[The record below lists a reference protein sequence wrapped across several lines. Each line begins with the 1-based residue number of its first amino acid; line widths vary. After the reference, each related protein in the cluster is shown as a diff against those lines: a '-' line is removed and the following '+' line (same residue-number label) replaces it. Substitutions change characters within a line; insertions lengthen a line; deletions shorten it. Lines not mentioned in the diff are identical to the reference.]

1 MVVYTNTPR
10 LMRYRKLN
18 KKQAREEAIEALRK
32 VGIPSPEKRL
42 DQYPHE
48 FSGGMRQ
55 RVMIAMALCCQP
67 RLLIADE
74 PTGDL
79 DAEST
84 AIVMRLLRQ
93 VADDGTSVL
102 MVTHDP
108 DALAYVDH
116 TYRMDRGVLTRA

>member
-1 MVVYTNTPR
+1 M
-10 LMRYRKLN
+10 LS
-18 KKQAREEAIEALRK
+18 E
-32 VGIPSPEKRL
+32 G
-42 DQYPHE
+42 
-48 FSGGMRQ
+48 
-55 RVMIAMALCCQP
+55 
-67 RLLIADE
+67 
-74 PTGDL
+74 
-79 DAEST
+79 T

>member
-1 MVVYTNTPR
+1 M
-10 LMRYRKLN
+10 
-18 KKQAREEAIEALRK
+18 
-32 VGIPSPEKRL
+32 
-42 DQYPHE
+42 
-48 FSGGMRQ
+48 Q
-55 RVMIAMALCCQP
+55 RVAIARALAVRP
-67 RLLIADE
+67 AVVFADE

-84 AIVMRLLRQ
+84 AIVMLQLRQ
-93 VADDGTSVL
+93 VSDDGTSVL

>member
-1 MVVYTNTPR
+1 MLSEGALWWRDAPR
-10 LMRYRKLN
+10 LHRPSVDE
-18 KKQAREEAIEALRK
+18 QAETADAPMNRREI
-32 VGIPSPEKRL
+32 
-42 DQYPHE
+42 
-48 FSGGMRQ
+48 
-55 RVMIAMALCCQP
+55 
-67 RLLIADE
+67 
-74 PTGDL
+74 T

-116 TYRMDRGVLTRA
+116 TYRMDRECLLGPDVFKTCRCR

>member
-1 MVVYTNTPR
+1 
-10 LMRYRKLN
+10 
-18 KKQAREEAIEALRK
+18 
-32 VGIPSPEKRL
+32 
-42 DQYPHE
+42 
-48 FSGGMRQ
+48 MRQ

>member
-1 MVVYTNTPR
+1 MTT
-10 LMRYRKLN
+10 
-18 KKQAREEAIEALRK
+18 AEAEALRLFER
-32 VGIPSPEKRL
+32 VRIPAAASRFHE
-42 DQYPHE
+42 YPHR

-55 RVMIAMALCCQP
+55 RVMIAMALACKP
-67 RLLIADE
+67 KLLIADE